1 MELCLG
7 YLPQI
12 HSKLLSP
19 NRVFPEKISS
29 ISLKKL
35 DLAPFHRLL
44 VDSLYQS
51 ARITDARQNMEGGP
65 K

>member
-1 MELCLG
+1 MELYLG

-12 HSKLLSP
+12 HSELLSP
-19 NRVFPEKISS
+19 NKVFPEKINY